1 MTGRAVVLDSG
12 PLGLLAHPRLHRGI
26 EIRVAEWVE
35 AGIAV
40 VVPEIAYYEV
50 RRELVR
56 LGAQVQLER
65 LDELTRDLE
74 YAPITTPIIIRATG
88 LWAAARQQGRP
99 TADPMALDGDV
110 ILAATAIE
118 MIEAGS
124 RTVVASSN
132 VGHLSRFVDTRLW
145 ELVPAGEWDSGAT

>member
-1 MTGRAVVLDSG
+1 MTGRAILLDSG
-12 PLGLLAHPRLHRGI
+12 PLGLLAHPRQRLAIHG
-26 EIRVAEWVE
+26 RVTEWVG

-40 VVPEIAYYEV
+40 VVPEIAYYEL

-99 TADPMALDGDV
+99 TADPMALDADV

-118 MIEAGS
+118 MMDAGS
-124 RTVVASSN
+124 QAVVASGN
-132 VGHLSRFVDTRLW
+132 VGHLSRFVEARNW
-145 ELVPAGEWDSGAT
+145 EQIPAGRWTWPTP